1 MTPLHAPRTT
11 VRTTFRRAL
20 LAPRIAAL
28 VALLAVAATAAA
40 QTAPADAMAA
50 ADARPAVVDAER
62 ALADARADLRRTDA
76 DPLALRLD
84 RLQATQAVA
93 LAEAELRVARF
104 GAYQEIGAAY
114 MDALEATAQRALA
127 AQAADLA
134 ERSAEI
140 AAIRAERG
148 AATDLDVRDAENDL
162 AGARSDLAAA
172 RDGETLARTNLA
184 SLLGVAADDLGT
196 LAELPDAWVATP
208 TPDPDALVARLEETP
223 TVLRAAQGLEVART
237 ARDLLDPAYAAA
249 QDLEDADSRI
259 AGAETGLAEARRA
272 LAIAVRSLVDRV
284 ASARERLDV
293 ARDALANA
301 RDRDAVDRS
310 RLDAGLISD
319 VAYERT
325 RLATTQADLAALQAE
340 HAVVRAALTLQAD
353 TGLAL
358 EGLDAF

>member
-1 MTPLHAPRTT
+1 MTATRAPRPGPM
-11 VRTTFRRAL
+11 RLPARL
-20 LAPRIAAL
+20 LPAVAL
-28 VALLAVAATAAA
+28 VLGLAAA
-40 QTAPADAMAA
+40 QTSPSDAMAA
-50 ADARPAVVDAER
+50 ADARQAVVGAER
-62 ALADARADLRRTDA
+62 TLRDARADLRRTDA

-84 RLQATQAVA
+84 VLQANQAVA

-127 AQAADLA
+127 DTAADLA
-134 ERSAEI
+134 ARSAEI

-162 AGARSDLAAA
+162 ASARSDLAAA
-172 RDGETLARTNLA
+172 RDGEALARTNLA
-184 SLLGVAADDLGT
+184 SLLGVPPTELGT
-196 LAELPDAWVATP
+196 LAPIPDTWVATP
-208 TPDPDALVARLEETP
+208 TPDADALVGRLETTP

-259 AGAETGLAEARRA
+259 GEAEDGLAEARRG
-272 LAIAVRSLVDRV
+272 LAILVRSLVDRV
-284 ASARERLDV
+284 ASAHDRLDV

-310 RLDAGLISD
+310 RRDAGLISD
-319 VAYERT
+319 VAYDRT
-325 RLATTQADLAALQAE
+325 RLATQQADLAALQAE